1 MAFNFDVSKGYNP
14 PVQQEYKVT
23 QADISENK
31 SSTDKDKE
39 KDNGALGSVIEAI
52 GSIAGGE

>member
-14 PVQQEYKVT
+14 PVRQEYKVT

-52 GSIAGGE
+52 GSMASSE